1 MIIIIIIIVVVV
13 VVVVVVVG
21 GIDVT
26 HAAIRVWYS
35 LCISE
40 EDFSL
45 LLSALKDLVTTELRT
60 LTKDVMEISADQLC
74 KRRDVW
80 VTWLKMGD
88 ETKTRSD
95 LT

>member
-1 MIIIIIIIVVVV
+1 MCDWLWSRLPVIITIIIIIIIIIVVVV
-13 VVVVVVVG
+13 VG
-21 GIDVT
+21 GTDVT

-60 LTKDVMEISADQLC
+60 
-74 KRRDVW
+74 
-80 VTWLKMGD
+80 
-88 ETKTRSD
+88 
-95 LT
+95 